1 MREQRAGPA
10 DPALGRHLAAE
21 VDPHV
26 DPGKETDRQLRR
38 TITDVTA
45 GGVMSGT
52 RRMASLVCGRWSK
65 WAVLV
70 FWIAVFAVAGP
81 LAGKLNSAQKN
92 DASSWLPN
100 NAEST
105 QVIDR
110 AKKFTPSDVF
120 PAVVVYERA
129 GGTVTAADR
138 AKVAADVQRFAR
150 VQDVT
155 GKLLGP
161 IPSRDGQALQVV
173 VPVKVNSKGN
183 GWQQLSPRVEQLRAI
198 AHAGTG
204 DLHAYV
210 TGPGGYFADFANVF
224 SGFDTTLL
232 YITAAIVVV
241 ILLLTYR
248 SPVLWILPLSCVFVA
263 LTAAQAVIY
272 LLARNA
278 GLTVNG
284 QTAFILTV
292 LVFGAGTDYA
302 LLLTAR
308 YREELRRHAD
318 RHEAMAKALR
328 RAGPAIIASGST
340 VILSLLCLLVAELA
354 STKSLGPVMAIGV
367 MVGLCAMLTLLPALL
382 VVFGRWVFW
391 PLRPTLGSADPPERG
406 LWARIG
412 QRMARRPRLVW
423 AVTAVILGVMAL
435 GVTGLKADGLQ
446 NKDAF
451 RTTPESV
458 TGDEVLGR
466 HFPAGAGDPVQVI
479 GRADAAGQLQSTVS
493 STLGVTGV
501 THPLVKDGYA
511 YLEGTLTTASDSQAS
526 YRTIDRLRSR
536 VHAIPGADGKVGGG
550 SAVNLDIQ
558 RATRH
563 DRNLVVPLVLLVVM
577 VILGLVLRA
586 LVSPLLLAAT
596 VVLSF
601 AAALGVSAQAFDRLF
616 KFAGADPSLPLW
628 TFVFLVALGTDYNI
642 FLMTRVHEESRRHG
656 THRGA
661 LLGLAATGGV
671 ITSAGVVLAG
681 TFAALGTLPLVFIT
695 ELGFAVAFGVLLDT
709 FVVRSVLVTALNLD
723 VGRWIWWPSRLHR
736 KRDDELG
743 EVEEEAAALA
753 R

>member
-1 MREQRAGPA
+1 MSKVRR
-10 DPALGRHLAAE
+10 LAAL
-21 VDPHV
+21 P
-26 DPGKETDRQLRR
+26 
-38 TITDVTA
+38 
-45 GGVMSGT
+45 
-52 RRMASLVCGRWSK
+52 CGRWSK
-65 WAVLV
+65 WAVLA
-70 FWIAVFAVAGP
+70 FWIAVLVVALP

-92 DASSWLPN
+92 DASSWLPK

-105 QVIDR
+105 QVVDL
-110 AKKFTPSDVF
+110 AKRFTPSDVF
-120 PAVVVYERA
+120 PALVVYERS
-129 GGTVTAADR
+129 GGPVTAADH
-138 AKVAADVQRFAR
+138 AKVAADMQRFAG

-155 GKLLGP
+155 GKVLGP
-161 IPSRDGQALQVV
+161 ILSRDGQALQVV
-173 VPVKVNSKGN
+173 VPVKVNSEGN
-183 GWQQLSPRVEQLRAI
+183 GWQQLTPRVEQLRSI
-198 AHAGTG
+198 AHANAG

-232 YITAAIVVV
+232 YITALIVIV

-248 SPVLWILPLSCVFVA
+248 SPALWILPLACVFVA

-272 LLARNA
+272 LLARHA

-318 RHEAMAKALR
+318 RHEAMAVALR

-367 MVGLCAMLTLLPALL
+367 AVGLCAMLTLLPALL
-382 VVFGRWVFW
+382 VIVGRWVFW
-391 PLRPTLGSADPPERG
+391 PRRPTLGSADPTERG

-412 QRMARRPRLVW
+412 RRMARRPRLVW
-423 AVTAVILGVMAL
+423 VVTAVVLGAL
-435 GVTGLKADGLQ
+435 AFGLTGLKANGLQ

-458 TGDEVLGR
+458 TGDEVLAR
-466 HFPAGAGDPVQVI
+466 HFAAGAGDPVQVV
-479 GRADAAGQLQSTVS
+479 GRAEAAPQLQSILAATP
-493 STLGVTGV
+493 GVTGV
-501 THPLVKDGYA
+501 TRPLVKDGYA
-511 YLEGTLTTASDSQAS
+511 YLEGTLTSSSDSQAGFD
-526 YRTIDRLRSR
+526 TVDRLRAR
-536 VHAIPGADGKVGGG
+536 MHAIPGADAKVGGS

-586 LVSPLLLAAT
+586 VISPLLLAAT

-601 AAALGVSAQAFDRLF
+601 AAALGVSALVFNHVF

-642 FLMTRVHEESRRHG
+642 FLMTRVHEEARRHG
-656 THRGA
+656 TRRGA
-661 LLGLAATGGV
+661 LIGLAATGGV

-723 VGRWIWWPSRLHR
+723 VGRWIWWPSGLYR
-736 KRDDELG
+736 KHDLELG
-743 EVEEEAAALA
+743 ELEEKTTAPTG
-753 R
+753 